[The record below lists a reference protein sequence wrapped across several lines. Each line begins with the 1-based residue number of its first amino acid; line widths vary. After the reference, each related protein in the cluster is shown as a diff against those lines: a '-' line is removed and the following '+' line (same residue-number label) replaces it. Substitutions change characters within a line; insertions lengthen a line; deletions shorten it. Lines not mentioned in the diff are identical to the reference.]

1 AMGTYRAAL
10 EKNLH
15 IPTDLSVIGFD
26 DIELSEYMTP
36 PLTTIRQ
43 PIYGIGEIAAELLL
57 KNLQNPTEK
66 LENRLLDISLINR
79 SSTKSIDNQ

>member
-1 AMGTYRAAL
+1 
-10 EKNLH
+10 
-15 IPTDLSVIGFD
+15 
-26 DIELSEYMTP
+26 YMTP

-57 KNLQNPTEK
+57 KNIQNPTEK

-79 SSTKSIDNQ
+79 SSTKSIDNK

>member
-1 AMGTYRAAL
+1 
-10 EKNLH
+10 
-15 IPTDLSVIGFD
+15 
-26 DIELSEYMTP
+26 MTP

-79 SSTKSIDNQ
+79 SSTKVLTTSKGVSYSEHVKHMFLFSKTVYLKSVTVLNKGT